1 MPEHDIEITLPSKPL
16 ANVDMTLVIKSDG
29 KKLGELHV
37 SKGSADWKPARRRT
51 AKTISWERLAQL
63 MDDA

>member
-37 SKGSADWKPARRRT
+37 SKGSADWRWTRKRT
-51 AKTISWERLAQL
+51 AKIISWERFAQL
-63 MDDA
+63 MDEA